1 MPLGWGGNPAPF
13 LLNNSV
19 KYGTLLMVFVGGY
32 YPSLDGASHTLLVKA
47 MKARKPN
54 PNEKEL

>member
-1 MPLGWGGNPAPF
+1 MGLQPAPF

-19 KYGTLLMVFVGGY
+19 KYGTLLMAFVGGY
-32 YPSLDGASHTLLVKA
+32 YPSLDGASHTLLVEA

-54 PNEKEL
+54 PNEKDI